1 MDLLLP
7 GADFLCAGTLGE
19 SNRLHAPGCIVLDS
33 LVAEKADHDAPSY
46 ANCSF
51 FRPRRW
57 NGVTR
62 SLVGTLSSGNEP
74 RRVSVPQPDRA
85 IPGREPGCLVLP
97 EQNLLAFESDLYKGQ
112 IRRPKDFAQV
122 KPNSPARDQ
131 ESLDRAEER
140 KHDAVRSLMIAFL
153 PNCE

>member
-7 GADFLCAGTLGE
+7 GADFLCAGALGE

-51 FRPRRW
+51 CRPRRW

-62 SLVGTLSSGNEP
+62 SLVGTLPPGNEP
-74 RRVSVPQPDRA
+74 RRVYLSQPDRA
-85 IPGREPGCLVLP
+85 NTCGEPSCLVLP
-97 EQNLLAFESDLYKGQ
+97 EQNLLAFQSDLYLSEMEHFTGGLTQ
-112 IRRPKDFAQV
+112 LHLVARRH
-122 KPNSPARDQ
+122 RG
-131 ESLDRAEER
+131 
-140 KHDAVRSLMIAFL
+140 VRGHLL
-153 PNCE
+153 P